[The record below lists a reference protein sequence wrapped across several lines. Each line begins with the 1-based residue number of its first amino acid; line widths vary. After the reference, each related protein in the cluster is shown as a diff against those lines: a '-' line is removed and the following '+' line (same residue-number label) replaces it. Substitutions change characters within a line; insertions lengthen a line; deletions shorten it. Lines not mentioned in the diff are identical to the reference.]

1 MYRLM
6 RRRRTDDA
14 TPPAHE
20 DHVAEHDSARGVTAP
35 HHGGH
40 RNPTSYGRGT
50 GRRLK
55 IIAIVFAIALVVA
68 YVAVNR
74 IRQGS
79 EDQLAQATE
88 RQSSLPPAVVVVTA
102 EKAAPTVS
110 LTLPGSTAA
119 WYESTIYARVNG
131 YVGKWYVDIGDRVK
145 KGQVLA
151 EIETPDLDAQLAGA
165 GATLKSAEAEVHVK
179 QAQAEFAKTTY
190 ERWRDSPK
198 GVVSDQER
206 DAKKADYDGAVAQLN
221 AAMANVNTDRGEVDR
236 LTALTQFKQV
246 TAPFDG
252 RIVERHID
260 IGNLVTAGST
270 SNTSSLYRMS
280 QDDPMRVFVDV
291 PQNVAGD
298 MTVGV
303 PATISVD
310 GIAGRTFSGAITRTA
325 NALDP
330 NARTLRVE
338 VDIPNADGSLVPGL
352 YAQIDFQLKTR
363 GLVQVPAS
371 AMVFRSKGPQVAVV
385 GADNVVRFQDVQILR
400 DDGSMVELAGGVSP
414 GDKVALNISN
424 EIGDGDKVSVTE
436 QGAGKGTATPAQA
449 SAK

>member
-1 MYRLM
+1 MTQPHQPTRITLS
-6 RRRRTDDA
+6 
-14 TPPAHE
+14 
-20 DHVAEHDSARGVTAP
+20 EHDSARGVTAP

-221 AAMANVNTDRGEVDR
+221 AADGQRQHRSGRGRPVDR
-236 LTALTQFKQV
+236 ARPNSNRSPPPLTAASSSAT
-246 TAPFDG
+246 
-252 RIVERHID
+252 
-260 IGNLVTAGST
+260 ST
-270 SNTSSLYRMS
+270 SATWS
-280 QDDPMRVFVDV
+280 P
-291 PQNVAGD
+291 PAA
-298 MTVGV
+298 
-303 PATISVD
+303 PATPVPST
-310 GIAGRTFSGAITRTA
+310 ACRRTIRCACSSTCR
-325 NALDP
+325 
-330 NARTLRVE
+330 RTL
-338 VDIPNADGSLVPGL
+338 
-352 YAQIDFQLKTR
+352 
-363 GLVQVPAS
+363 PA
-371 AMVFRSKGPQVAVV
+371 
-385 GADNVVRFQDVQILR
+385 
-400 DDGSMVELAGGVSP
+400 
-414 GDKVALNISN
+414 
-424 EIGDGDKVSVTE
+424 T
-436 QGAGKGTATPAQA
+436 
-449 SAK
+449 